1 MLKVT
6 ERKDF
11 NMRKLSRETKIN
23 YLMLRRVLIN
33 LQGQK
38 IINRVFDQEDKNGKR
53 DYIIKLTPKGKL
65 ILNKL
70 IEIEDI
76 IIKQ

>member
-38 IINRVFDQEDKNGKR
+38 IINQVFDQEDKNGKR